1 MRWWQDSKVS
11 AVHTLLF
18 TLQCSLQSTDTDQS
32 PICISF
38 PKLQNT
44 REEALFLNKLY
55 IFITFAVSTK
65 KKKRTPNN
73 HRMRFPQETTQKHHR
88 WSPQL
93 SQLTR
98 TAQPANKGLHL
109 HIEFS
114 RSNNRCAW

>member
-1 MRWWQDSKVS
+1 MRQWQDSKVS

-55 IFITFAVSTK
+55 IFITFAVLLRK
-65 KKKRTPNN
+65 KKTPNN

-88 WSPQL
+88 WSPPN
-93 SQLTR
+93 S
-98 TAQPANKGLHL
+98 ASLHAL
-109 HIEFS
+109 HNLRIKALI
-114 RSNNRCAW
+114 CA

>member
-44 REEALFLNKLY
+44 REEALFLKKLY

-65 KKKRTPNN
+65 KKKN
-73 HRMRFPQETTQKHHR
+73 
-88 WSPQL
+88 S
-93 SQLTR
+93 
-98 TAQPANKGLHL
+98 
-109 HIEFS
+109 
-114 RSNNRCAW
+114 